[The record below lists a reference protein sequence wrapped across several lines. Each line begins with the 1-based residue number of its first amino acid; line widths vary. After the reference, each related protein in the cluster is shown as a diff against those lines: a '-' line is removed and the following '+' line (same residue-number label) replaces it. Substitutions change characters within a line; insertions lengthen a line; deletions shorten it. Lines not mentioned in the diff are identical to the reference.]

1 MCAHAEFLRAAS
13 KDADLAARLKHD
25 YRTADLTE
33 QDRRMLE
40 FVEKLTLDPW
50 LLARKDVAA
59 LQDAGFPD
67 ATILHIVLGSAHFNY
82 LNRMADGIGIRFEYQ
97 TEIPEVVQRSSNPN
111 SPGVATRDRVLREPE
126 SSGFAWIGFPESS
139 DASTEREDGPRN
151 LYRVM
156 SANPDA
162 RHLAREWRSYQMKG
176 TKRLEGRLR
185 AQLGLYISGL
195 NYCEYSSYW
204 VAESL
209 RSLGESHSICE
220 RLASG
225 EPPPDVGSREQSL
238 FTHARRLTQEP
249 SSTKEEHIRQLRQ
262 SGFDDQSIL
271 QLTMLCSYF
280 SFENR
285 VALALGIPIESET

>member
-1 MCAHAEFLRAAS
+1 VSAHAEFLRAAS
-13 KDADLAARLKHD
+13 KDVDLAARIKHD
-25 YRTADLTE
+25 YRTAHLSE

-40 FVEKLTLDPW
+40 FVEKLTLCPW
-50 LLARKDVAA
+50 LLMRADVTG
-59 LQDAGFPD
+59 LRNAGFRD
-67 ATILHIVLGSAHFNY
+67 VTILHIVLGSAHFNY

-97 TEIPEVVQRSSNPN
+97 TEIPEVGHGSSNRGALAVAAPN
-111 SPGVATRDRVLREPE
+111 PTLPDSVPTGR
-126 SSGFAWIGFPESS
+126 AWIAFTESNNPLNE
-139 DASTEREDGPRN
+139 TDGPLN

-156 SANPDA
+156 SPNPDA
-162 RHLAREWRSYQMKG
+162 RDLAREWRSYQMRG
-176 TKRLEGRLR
+176 TMQLKAKTR
-185 AQLGLYISGL
+185 AQLALYISGL

-204 VAESL
+204 LSQSL
-209 RSLGESHSICE
+209 QELGEPRSLCE

-225 EPPPDVGSREQSL
+225 EPPPDVRLREQSL

-249 SSTKEEHIRQLRQ
+249 SSTREEHIRQLRQ

>member
-1 MCAHAEFLRAAS
+1 MSAHAEFLRAAS

-40 FVEKLTLDPW
+40 FVERLTLCPW
-50 LLARKDVAA
+50 LLAKADVTG
-59 LQDAGFPD
+59 LRNAGFPD
-67 ATILHIVLGSAHFNY
+67 VTILHIVLGSAHFNY
-82 LNRMADGIGIRFEYQ
+82 LNRMADGIGIRFEYR

-111 SPGVATRDRVLREPE
+111 SSGVATRDRPLREPE
-126 SSGFAWIGFPESS
+126 SSGFGWIDFTESNNPPNE
-139 DASTEREDGPRN
+139 TDGPQN

-156 SANPDA
+156 SPNPDA
-162 RHLAREWRSYQMKG
+162 RDLAREWRSYQMRG
-176 TKRLEGRLR
+176 TMQLKAKTR
-185 AQLGLYISGL
+185 AQLALYISGL

-204 VAESL
+204 LSQSL
-209 RSLGESHSICE
+209 QELGEPRSLCE

-225 EPPPDVGSREQSL
+225 EPPPDVGLREQSL

-249 SSTKEEHIRQLRQ
+249 SSTREEHIRQLRQ

>member
-1 MCAHAEFLRAAS
+1 MSAHAEFLRAAS
-13 KDADLAARLKHD
+13 KDVDLAARIKHD

-40 FVEKLTLDPW
+40 FVEKLTLYPW
-50 LLARKDVAA
+50 LLASKDVAA
-59 LQDAGFPD
+59 LQDGGFPD
-67 ATILHIVLGSAHFNY
+67 VTILHIVLGSAHFNY
-82 LNRMADGIGIRFEYQ
+82 LNRMADGIGIRFEYR

-111 SPGVATRDRVLREPE
+111 SSGVATRDRPLREPE
-126 SSGFAWIGFPESS
+126 SSGFAWIDFTESNNPPNE
-139 DASTEREDGPRN
+139 TDGPLN

-156 SANPDA
+156 SPNPDA
-162 RHLAREWRSYQMKG
+162 RDLAREWRSYQMRG
-176 TKRLEGRLR
+176 TMQLKAKTR
-185 AQLGLYISGL
+185 AQLALYISGL

-204 VAESL
+204 LSQSL
-209 RSLGESHSICE
+209 QELGEPRSLCE

-249 SSTKEEHIRQLRQ
+249 SSTKEEHIRQLQQ

>member
-1 MCAHAEFLRAAS
+1 VSAHAEFLRAAS
-13 KDADLAARLKHD
+13 KDADLAARLKQD

-40 FVEKLTLDPW
+40 FVEKLTLYPW
-50 LLARKDVAA
+50 LIVRKDVTA
-59 LQDAGFPD
+59 LQEAGFPD

-97 TEIPEVVQRSSNPN
+97 TEIPEVAQRSSNPKL
-111 SPGVATRDRVLREPE
+111 PGVATQDRALREPE

-139 DASTEREDGPRN
+139 DAPNESDGPRN

-162 RHLAREWRSYQMKG
+162 RQLAREWRSYQMKATTQLG
-176 TKRLEGRLR
+176 GALR

-204 VAESL
+204 LAQSL
-209 RSLGESHSICE
+209 KSLGESHSLCE

-225 EPPPDVGSREQSL
+225 ELPPSLGSCEQSL
-238 FTHARRLTQEP
+238 FAHARRLTQEP
-249 SSTKEEHIRQLRQ
+249 ATTKEEHIQQLRR
-262 SGFDDQSIL
+262 SGFDDQGIL

-285 VALALGIPIESET
+285 VALALGISIESER

>member
-1 MCAHAEFLRAAS
+1 MSAHAEFLRAAS
-13 KDADLAARLKHD
+13 KDFDLAVRLKHD
-25 YRTADLTE
+25 YRTANLTE

-40 FVEKLTLDPW
+40 FVEKLTLYPW
-50 LLARKDVAA
+50 LLVRKNVTD
-59 LQDAGFPD
+59 LQNAGFPD
-67 ATILHIVLGSAHFNY
+67 TTILHIVLGSAHFNY

-97 TEIPEVVQRSSNPN
+97 TKIPEVGHGSSNRGALAVAAPN
-111 SPGVATRDRVLREPE
+111 PTLPDSVPTGR
-126 SSGFAWIGFPESS
+126 AWIAFTESNNPLNE
-139 DASTEREDGPRN
+139 TDGPLN

-156 SANPDA
+156 SPNPDA
-162 RHLAREWRSYQMKG
+162 RDLAREWRSYQLGG
-176 TKRLEGRLR
+176 TMQLDAKIR

-204 VAESL
+204 LSQSL
-209 RSLGESHSICE
+209 QELGEPRSLCE

-225 EPPPDVGSREQSL
+225 ELPQDLGSNGQSL
-238 FTHARRLTQEP
+238 FMHARRLTQEP
-249 SSTKEEHIRQLRQ
+249 ATTKEEHIQQLRE

-285 VALALGIPIESET
+285 VALALGIPVESET